1 MSRQDMTCAIFRLRA
16 LLLIISPALAEVG
29 ADGFHKKPWF
39 TVSFKDVAGF
49 IKSKKAS
56 SVTQHHNQKYDSML
70 RRREFSGLLMI
81 KVSHRN

>member
-1 MSRQDMTCAIFRLRA
+1 MRRQDMTRVIFGLLAI
-16 LLLIISPALAEVG
+16 LLIIPPALAEVG
-29 ADGFHKKPWF
+29 EDGLHKKPWF

-56 SVTQHHNQKYDSML
+56 SVTQHHIQKYDSML
-70 RRREFSGLLMI
+70 RRREFSGLLLI